1 MNTDIVWGG
10 LLVLGTVCATIQH
23 YITKKSAESEIAS
36 LKMRLEFAKQETRVW
51 KTTAYRHADERNHA
65 VRMAQ
70 YWRKQALN
78 EHFGFEPEKA
88 APSPTVAEVVNEIMR
103 YDALI
108 QAAGWAPA
116 NSPVEAPSEG
126 ETVTTTKD
134 RTKPKP
140 PHRAPLWAQRRAT
153 IVIDFSVDE
162 RAFNSR
168 NNPYY
173 NDKGYAD
180 PTAYQG
186 IEAAA
191 TSEYRARFDAIAA
204 LIHTVKYICGL
215 AGFEVV
221 GRITLRHKQSGDIYK

>member
-36 LKMRLEFAKQETRVW
+36 LKTRLEFAKQETRIW

-88 APSPTVAEVVNEIMR
+88 APSPTVAEVVNEMMR

-108 QAAGWAPA
+108 Q
-116 NSPVEAPSEG
+116 APSEG
-126 ETVTTTKD
+126 ETVTTTKVSD
-134 RTKPKP
+134 EAET
-140 PHRAPLWAQRRAT
+140 AT
-153 IVIDFSVDE
+153 QS
-162 RAFNSR
+162 
-168 NNPYY
+168 
-173 NDKGYAD
+173 
-180 PTAYQG
+180 
-186 IEAAA
+186 AA
-191 TSEYRARFDAIAA
+191 
-204 LIHTVKYICGL
+204 
-215 AGFEVV
+215 V
-221 GRITLRHKQSGDIYK
+221 GAEEGDHSD

>member
-36 LKMRLEFAKQETRVW
+36 LKTRLEFAKQETRIW
-51 KTTAYRHADERNHA
+51 KTTAYRHADDRNHA
-65 VRMAQ
+65 IHMAQ

-88 APSPTVAEVVNEIMR
+88 APSPTVAEVVNEMMR

-116 NSPVEAPSEG
+116 NSPAEAPSEG

>member
-1 MNTDIVWGG
+1 M
-10 LLVLGTVCATIQH
+10 
-23 YITKKSAESEIAS
+23 
-36 LKMRLEFAKQETRVW
+36 
-51 KTTAYRHADERNHA
+51 
-65 VRMAQ
+65 
-70 YWRKQALN
+70 
-78 EHFGFEPEKA
+78 
-88 APSPTVAEVVNEIMR
+88 
-103 YDALI
+103 
-108 QAAGWAPA
+108 
-116 NSPVEAPSEG
+116 
-126 ETVTTTKD
+126 
-134 RTKPKP
+134 
-140 PHRAPLWAQRRAT
+140 
-153 IVIDFSVDE
+153 IDFSVDE

-221 GRITLRHKQSGDIYK
+221 GRITLRHKQSGDIYKWGGNLRYDYTE

>member
-36 LKMRLEFAKQETRVW
+36 LKTRLEFAKQETRIW

-88 APSPTVAEVVNEIMR
+88 APSPTVAEVVNEMMR

-108 QAAGWAPA
+108 QATGWAPA
-116 NSPVEAPSEG
+116 DTPSDAPSEG
-126 ETVTTTKD
+126 ETVTTT
-134 RTKPKP
+134 TNV
-140 PHRAPLWAQRRAT
+140 LGETETTVQ
-153 IVIDFSVDE
+153 S
-162 RAFNSR
+162 
-168 NNPYY
+168 
-173 NDKGYAD
+173 
-180 PTAYQG
+180 
-186 IEAAA
+186 AAA
-191 TSEYRARFDAIAA
+191 GAE
-204 LIHTVKYICGL
+204 
-215 AGFEVV
+215 E
-221 GRITLRHKQSGDIYK
+221 GDHSD

>member
-36 LKMRLEFAKQETRVW
+36 LKTRLEFAKQETRIW

-88 APSPTVAEVVNEIMR
+88 APSPTVAEVVNEMVR

-108 QAAGWAPA
+108 QATGWAPA
-116 NSPVEAPSEG
+116 DDPADAPSEG
-126 ETVTTTKD
+126 ETVTITNVSDKTE
-134 RTKPKP
+134 T
-140 PHRAPLWAQRRAT
+140 AT
-153 IVIDFSVDE
+153 QSAAVDAE
-162 RAFNSR
+162 ESG
-168 NNPYY
+168 
-173 NDKGYAD
+173 ND
-180 PTAYQG
+180 
-186 IEAAA
+186 
-191 TSEYRARFDAIAA
+191 
-204 LIHTVKYICGL
+204 
-215 AGFEVV
+215 
-221 GRITLRHKQSGDIYK
+221 